1 MSPVTPEMAEA
12 LIPRESDTFCVALKN
27 NLKMLVLAWKMVRF
41 MFNINGTISSDFR
54 QMICEAGSDCPD
66 TEGDQT
72 DV

>member
-41 MFNINGTISSDFR
+41 MFNIN
-54 QMICEAGSDCPD
+54 
-66 TEGDQT
+66 
-72 DV
+72 